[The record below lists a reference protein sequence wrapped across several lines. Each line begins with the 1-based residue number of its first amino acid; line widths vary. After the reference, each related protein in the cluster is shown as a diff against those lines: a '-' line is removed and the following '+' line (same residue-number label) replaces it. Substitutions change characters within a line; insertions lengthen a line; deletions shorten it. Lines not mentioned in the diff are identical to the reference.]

1 MDNITNKLSM
11 HVDMDNFIPA
21 TADEK
26 AYMVQMRESSTF
38 FKDGVKRL
46 VKNKVALVSLIIIVV
61 ITLAALI
68 IPAFWPYG
76 YDQQIRCSHISSEQ
90 MNVEETISYVWYM
103 EREFH

>member
-11 HVDMDNFIPA
+11 HVDMNNFIPA
-21 TADEK
+21 TPEEK

-61 ITLAALI
+61 ITLAALVL
-68 IPAFWPYG
+68 PVFWPYS
-76 YDQQIRCSHISSEQ
+76 YDTQLG
-90 MNVEETISYVWYM
+90 VK
-103 EREFH
+103 RENR